1 MRCWQCADATRF
13 ERGCTFGYRQG
24 LGFEDLPAK
33 EISCPVILQEP
44 DGFWAAN
51 RIGKI
56 IERGAPAI
64 TMRDITTSQLD
75 LAEFVQFE
83 IAEGERAFEDRRSK
97 ANERLASIIQGA
109 NK

>member
-13 ERGCTFGYRQG
+13 ERGCTYGFRQG
-24 LGFEDLPAK
+24 LGFEDRPANPVT
-33 EISCPVILQEP
+33 CPVITQEP
-44 DGFWAAN
+44 EGFWAAN

-64 TMRDITTSQLD
+64 TMRDITHSQLD

-83 IAEGERAFEDRRSK
+83 ISEGERAFEDRRTK
-97 ANERLASIIQGA
+97 ANERLAAIIQGA
-109 NK
+109 DK